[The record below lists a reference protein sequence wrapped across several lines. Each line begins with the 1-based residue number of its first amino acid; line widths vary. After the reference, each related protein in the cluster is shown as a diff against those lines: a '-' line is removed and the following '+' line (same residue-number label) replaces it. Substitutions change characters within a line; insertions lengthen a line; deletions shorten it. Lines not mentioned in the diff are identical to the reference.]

1 MTYLLNKIKTYL
13 IVGSLGAGKTS
24 LIQQLLKQKPS
35 NEQWAVLINEFGKI
49 GVDKALLGEQAV
61 TISEIAGGCICC
73 TGGAPFQVG
82 LSRLLKES
90 KPDVL
95 FIELSGLGHPLQVQ
109 KQLQAE
115 PWNTVLT
122 LYPLLQVVDA
132 KQLLADFQPYSSTGL
147 LLLNKSEYITKQQ
160 QQEISKQFPQYNLY
174 WTTQGYLPLSYLP
187 KEPLVEQLSQQQ
199 IYLVHGEGG
208 QKGQLAEGIVCHI
221 QDQLEGWS
229 IGWQFEPSYCF
240 DKIKL
245 DIWLKQYQWLRAKL
259 VVHTNQGWLSVNA
272 VANDIPTWKATEW
285 RKDSRI
291 ELIFS
296 TKQAE
301 KLLIDTLLTTIS

>member
-1 MTYLLNKIKTYL
+1 MKSIEELDYLLSKIKTYL
-13 IVGSLGAGKTS
+13 IVGSLGTGKTS

-73 TGGAPFQVG
+73 TGCAPFQVG

-115 PWNTVLT
+115 PWSTVLT
-122 LYPLLQVVDA
+122 LYLLLQVVDA
-132 KQLLADFQPYSSTGL
+132 KQLLADFQPYNSTGL
-147 LLLNKSEYITKQQ
+147 LLVNKSEYITKQQ

-187 KEPLVEQLSQQQ
+187 KQPLVEQLSQQQ

-221 QDQLEGWS
+221 QDQQGH
-229 IGWQFEPSYCF
+229 
-240 DKIKL
+240 
-245 DIWLKQYQWLRAKL
+245 RVHL
-259 VVHTNQGWLSVNA
+259 VYRL
-272 VANDIPTWKATEW
+272 
-285 RKDSRI
+285 
-291 ELIFS
+291 F
-296 TKQAE
+296 
-301 KLLIDTLLTTIS
+301 

>member
-1 MTYLLNKIKTYL
+1 MLNKITTYL
-13 IVGSLGAGKTS
+13 IVGSLGTGKTS

-35 NEQWAVLINEFGKI
+35 NEQWAVLINEFGRV

-82 LSRLLKES
+82 LNRLLKES

-115 PWNTVLT
+115 PWNKVLT
-122 LYPLLQVVDA
+122 LYPLLQVVEA
-132 KQLLADFQPYSSTGL
+132 KQLLADFQPYNSAGL
-147 LLLNKSEYITKQQ
+147 LLVNKSEQLTKQQ
-160 QQEISKQFPQYNLY
+160 QQAINKQFAPFNLY

-187 KEPLVEQLSQQQ
+187 KQPLVEQLSQQQ
-199 IYLVHGEGG
+199 IYIVDGEDE
-208 QKGQLAEGIVCHI
+208 QKRQLAEGIVCHI

-229 IGWQFEPSYCF
+229 IGWQFEPCYCF

-245 DIWLKQYQWLRAKL
+245 DNWLKQYQWLRAKL

-272 VANDIPTWKATEW
+272 VAEDIPAWQATEW
-285 RKDSRI
+285 RKDSRL
-291 ELIFS
+291 ELIFA

-301 KLLIDTLLTTIS
+301 QMLIDTLLSTIS